1 MKDGCM
7 KETLVTMEQLSYL
20 KVDEFGQV
28 WLLNEGL
35 VYEGEDGTTHFPNT
49 A

>member
-1 MKDGCM
+1 M

-35 VYEGEDGTTHFPNT
+35 VYEGKNGTTHFTNT